1 MAMWVWKCNVQPAPA
16 SLVPE
21 QKKKKH
27 IKRTAFLINQSYT
40 VQPYIIK

>member
-21 QKKKKH
+21 QKEKYKKDS
-27 IKRTAFLINQSYT
+27 IFN
-40 VQPYIIK
+40 